1 MRRSKLLTKY
11 LKLFTEQFVSAKIPE
26 VMQYIKITVL
36 KCTYNIIVSL
46 FPLFLFYSSFNFIL
60 VNLPL
65 SIRR

>member
-1 MRRSKLLTKY
+1 MRRSKLLQNNHIQNN
-11 LKLFTEQFVSAKIPE
+11 LSAKIPE

-65 SIRR
+65 SICR